1 MWRGSEAGE
10 EGAKMPARKEMAQ
23 RDPLPHAELQDVI
36 DLALWAG
43 QMLLQ
48 HGARTQRVEETVH
61 HLGTG
66 LGCDWLDILV
76 CPNAIV
82 LTTSS
87 GQAFRTKIRRVS
99 RVGVNM
105 SVAAEINA
113 LSRRVT
119 EEGLDRHQV
128 RAALERI
135 DQMPLPYNR
144 WLVVVMVGLACAA
157 LSRLFGG
164 DAVVFGATFVASAT
178 AMWVRQELTR
188 RYFNVFLVVTVT
200 AFVAGI
206 LASLPTLFSWG
217 AQPQLAL
224 AASVLLLVP
233 GAPLITA
240 AQDLIEG
247 HLVTGLARGL
257 YGSLVSLAIAIGLL
271 LAMWL
276 MGV

>member
-1 MWRGSEAGE
+1 MAETE
-10 EGAKMPARKEMAQ
+10 EMQ
-23 RDPLPHAELQDVI
+23 PLKPTLPYAELRDVI

-48 HGARTQRVEETVH
+48 HGARAQRVEETVH

-76 CPNAIV
+76 SPNGIM

-87 GQAFRTKIRRVS
+87 GQEFRTKIRRIK
-99 RVGVNM
+99 RMGVNM

-113 LSRRVT
+113 LSRRV
-119 EEGLDRHQV
+119 EAEALDRHQV
-128 RAALERI
+128 RVELERI
-135 DQMPLPYNR
+135 DKMALPYNR
-144 WLVVVMVGLACAA
+144 WLVVGMVGLACAA
-157 LSRLFGG
+157 LSRLFGA
-164 DAVVFGATFVASAT
+164 DWVIFGVTFVAAAA

-188 RYFNVFLVVTVT
+188 HFFNPFLVTAAT
-200 AFVAGI
+200 AFAAGI

-224 AASVLLLVP
+224 ASSVLLLVP
-233 GAPLITA
+233 GVPLITA
-240 AQDLIEG
+240 AQDLLEG

-257 YGSLVSLAIAIGLL
+257 SGSLISLAIALGLL